1 MSPRECFT
9 RPSILLNPPF
19 TNWKLILTQNQTLCI
34 NPQHGPQLSPSDW
47 LWGFFVSDQQPKPPH
62 ICHCGYLPTVIS
74 LIIPFP
80 EASRYRK
87 ESLVK
92 KPLND
97 CAVCE
102 KGVCVCVCVCV
113 ENVFVHLWLCV
124 FVCVCVIKDGVWNP
138 KLKQDAWFAASVVVS
153 EWNESPCQTVVVYG

>member
-1 MSPRECFT
+1 MWL
-9 RPSILLNPPF
+9 PS
-19 TNWKLILTQNQTLCI
+19 
-34 NPQHGPQLSPSDW
+34 HS
-47 LWGFFVSDQQPKPPH
+47 
-62 ICHCGYLPTVIS
+62 YLADYS
-74 LIIPFP
+74 FP

-97 CAVCE
+97 YAVCE
-102 KGVCVCVCVCV
+102 KGVCVCVCVCVCV

-153 EWNESPCQTVVVYG
+153 EWNKSPCQTVVEYG